1 MNSLS
6 QKATIAASPLLVLF
20 AFALPLST
28 SAGSILA
35 ILLVLTWLISGKMD
49 IKFREIFHN
58 PIAIAVLL
66 YILLHITGLLW
77 TEDLNFGLEIIKK
90 QWKLLLFPVFLTIVK
105 KEHTQYY
112 MLAFVAAISIKACK
126 AYLVW
131 MGILILPP
139 ASIFTTLGTTHVM
152 YNPMLALACYIILQ
166 NLLFNI
172 NKPVAQVL
180 QIALLLF
187 LSCNMFITVGRTGQ
201 IAFFILLAVVLF
213 QYFYRLSKVK
223 LLLGL
228 ILLPLLVTATYQC
241 STTFKSRIDLAITET
256 RNHASCEITSV
267 GLRVWFY
274 KNTFLLIKENWLTGT
289 GTGDFPTEYAK
300 INQIHSPALPNTD
313 NPHNQYL
320 LIVSQFGIA
329 GFISLIGIFLSQL
342 VMAFRKRDS
351 LTPLRQ
357 AFPIFFLV
365 IMLAESYLMVYG
377 TGFLFSLFSAFLY
390 KIYSHD
396 SPMT

>member
-1 MNSLS
+1 MNLLS

-35 ILLVLTWLISGKMD
+35 ILLVLTWLISGKLG

-58 PIAIAVLL
+58 PVAIAVLL

-77 TEDLNFGLEIIKK
+77 TEDFNFGLEIIRK

-105 KEHTQYY
+105 REHTKYY
-112 MLAFVAAISIKACK
+112 MVAFVAAISIKACK

-131 MGILILPP
+131 MGILVLPP

-166 NLLFNI
+166 NLLFNS
-172 NKPVAQVL
+172 NKPVAMVL
-180 QIALLLF
+180 QLALLLF

-241 STTFKSRIDLAITET
+241 STTFKNRIDLAITET

-300 INQIHSPALPNTD
+300 INQIHSPALPDTD

-329 GFISLIGIFLSQL
+329 GFIILISIFLTQL
-342 VMAFRKRDS
+342 IMAFKKKDS